1 MLRSIKKEMSVL
13 FFSPAFLVCVL
24 GVAVCMLME
33 PYDLSISMGTERHT
47 VLDMILLQGKSWI
60 LENAGMSCEEVF
72 MGQPGRQMMD
82 FVTVLTSLPFLVQF
96 CAERKNGV
104 IRNCIFREGKIRYYV
119 SRMFCGMV
127 CGGLVMGVGTL
138 LYYGILHMYFPTVM
152 SLGQEKAELFSSL
165 YGNGKIE
172 YLILGQIAG
181 FVLYGMVA
189 ALFGCVLAAFTKDI
203 YICLTIPFLIKWLLV
218 IFSSYLYSYLYI
230 DHTPSEDRLW
240 KTLEW
245 WRNNGNLES
254 MIRLSLEGK
263 WMLAMGVL
271 GAFFFVGLA
280 IFAKRMNGRKD
291 YGV

>member
-13 FFSPAFLVCVL
+13 VFSRAFWFCVL
-24 GVAVCMLME
+24 GVVVCMLME
-33 PYDLSISMGTERHT
+33 TYDISIYMGTEQHT
-47 VLDMILLQGKSWI
+47 ILDMILLQGKRWI

-82 FVTVLTSLPFLVQF
+82 FVTVLTSLPFLAQF

-119 SRMFCGMV
+119 SRVFCGMV
-127 CGGLVMGVGTL
+127 CGGLITGIGTL

-152 SLGQEKAELFSSL
+152 SLGQEQVELFSVL
-165 YGNGKIE
+165 YGSGKIE
-172 YLILGQIAG
+172 YLVLGRIVG

-189 ALFGCVLAAFTKDI
+189 ALFGCVLAAFTRDI
-203 YICLTIPFLIKWLLV
+203 YVCLTVPFLIKWLLV

-230 DHTPSEDRLW
+230 DHTPSDDKIW
-240 KTLEW
+240 KALEW

-254 MIRLSLEGK
+254 MVSMSSEGK
-263 WMLAMGVL
+263 WILAIGVVC
-271 GAFFFVGLA
+271 AFFFVGLV
-280 IFAKRMNGRKD
+280 IFVKRMNGRKD

>member
-47 VLDMILLQGKSWI
+47 VLDMILLQGKGWI

-127 CGGLVMGVGTL
+127 CGGLVMGFGTL

-172 YLILGQIAG
+172 YLIFGQIAG

-271 GAFFFVGLA
+271 GAFFFVGLV